1 MNRILAIGCALAVI
15 IVPATTF
22 ATSIST
28 SQAPAAMSGLEFVNA
43 ITMSAATNGTHLY
56 QQPSSSSKV
65 ISMLTAGTKV
75 TVLDKSSNGLWAH
88 VQVGS
93 ATGYVHLK
101 ALK

>member
-15 IVPATTF
+15 V
-22 ATSIST
+22 
-28 SQAPAAMSGLEFVNA
+28 APAATLAAPISIPQAPTAVSGLEFVNA
-43 ITMSAATNGTHLY
+43 ITMSAIANGTHLY
-56 QQPSSSSKV
+56 QQPISSSKV
-65 ISMLTAGTKV
+65 ISMLNAGTKV

-93 ATGYVHLK
+93 ATGYIHLK